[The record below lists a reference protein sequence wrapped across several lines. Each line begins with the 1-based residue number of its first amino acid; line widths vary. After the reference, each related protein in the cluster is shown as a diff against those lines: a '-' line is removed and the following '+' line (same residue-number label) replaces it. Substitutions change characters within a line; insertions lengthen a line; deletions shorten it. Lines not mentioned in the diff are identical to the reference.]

1 VSAPLVI
8 TTTSPPAP
16 IIAKTSGRIARWFVS
31 DGQLVKSGD
40 VIALINNPANLE
52 DFYNVE
58 EIVARTDTLNIRENY
73 EKISL
78 PEKPV
83 LGELQDIYNQFY
95 RNWQNYSDYLA
106 NNFLPRKIELLRQ
119 QMEKQEE
126 HYQLALEQKRMLE
139 MELGYFP

>member
-1 VSAPLVI
+1 
-8 TTTSPPAP
+8 
-16 IIAKTSGRIARWFVS
+16 
-31 DGQLVKSGD
+31 SGD
-40 VIALINNPANLE
+40 VIALVNNPANLD

-95 RNWQNYSDYLA
+95 RNWQNYSDYMT

-119 QMEKQEE
+119 QMKKQEE

-139 MELGYFP
+139 MELDISRNGLGRYQSLLDKGGVSESQIEEAR